1 MVTRGKKEGGINY
14 EFEINI
20 YTLIY
25 THIYTNNTLLN
36 ESEWRVKKLA

>member
-25 THIYTNNTLLN
+25 THIYIYTLIIHFLMKVSG
-36 ESEWRVKKLA
+36 E